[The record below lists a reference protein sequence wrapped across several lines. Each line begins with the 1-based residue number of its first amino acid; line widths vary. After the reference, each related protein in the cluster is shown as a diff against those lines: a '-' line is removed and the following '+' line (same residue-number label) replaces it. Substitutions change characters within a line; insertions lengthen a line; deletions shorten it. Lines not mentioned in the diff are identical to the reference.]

1 MHISEH
7 VREAVL
13 EAMHLPPRRNG
24 APTRVVVAMSGGVD
38 SSATAGLL
46 KATGYEVI
54 GITLRLHEDADQAAR
69 AKSCCAGRDIADAR
83 AAAVHLGIPHYVF
96 DMEED
101 FRAQVIEPFLD
112 AYEQGRTPIPC
123 VDCNRTVKFSTL
135 WARARALGAAALIT
149 GHYAAIRPLPSG
161 HMGLFTPTD
170 MRRDQSYFLYATTQ
184 EQLDYLRF
192 PLAGL
197 EKPQVRAI
205 TAALG
210 LEQLAA
216 KPDSQ
221 DICFVP
227 PEGHAALLARLRPSA
242 MRPGEI
248 VHVKGHLLGRHEGI
262 GRYTIGQRRGL
273 GVATGEPLYVVAI
286 DARANR
292 IIVGPRE
299 ALARRRLVVRNVNW
313 LGEAPLPDR
322 EEGALPMHV
331 RIRSTRPP
339 APALLWQPASG
350 EVHARFATPEFGV
363 AAGQAAV
370 FYEHERT
377 GARVLGGG
385 VISAASI

>member
-13 EAMHLPPRRNG
+13 EAMHLPSRRNG

-46 KATGYEVI
+46 KALGYEVI

-69 AKSCCAGRDIADAR
+69 AKSCCAGRDIADA
-83 AAAVHLGIPHYVF
+83 AAAAARLGIAHYVF

-101 FRAQVIEPFLD
+101 FRAQVIDPFLD

-135 WARARALGAAALIT
+135 LSRARALGAAALIT
-149 GHYAAIRPLPSG
+149 GHYAAIRPLPGG
-161 HMGLFTPTD
+161 HMGLFTPADT
-170 MRRDQSYFLYATTQ
+170 RRDQSYFLYATTQ
-184 EQLDYLRF
+184 EQLDFLRF

-205 TAALG
+205 AAELG
-210 LEQLAA
+210 LEQLAT

-227 PEGHAALLARLRPSA
+227 PEGHAALLARLRPAA
-242 MRPGEI
+242 MRPGDI
-248 VHVKGHLLGRHEGI
+248 VHVDGRLLGRHEGI

-286 DARANR
+286 DAKENR
-292 IIVGPRE
+292 ITVGPKK
-299 ALARRRLVVRNVNW
+299 ALGRRHLVLRDINW
-313 LGEAPLPDR
+313 LGDAPLPAG
-322 EEGALPMHV
+322 ESEALPMHV

-339 APALLWQPASG
+339 APARIWQPAPG
-350 EVHARFATPEFGV
+350 EVHVRFTAPEFGV

-370 FYEHERT
+370 FYERERS

-385 VISAASI
+385 VISTAPI